1 MREVWYLPVE
11 EMVRNTG
18 PEWLLAILEV
28 GKTGGSGKLGNGAV
42 EGLDSKEQSY
52 MSRGSIIHCWFCG
65 VLGEP
70 CS

>member
-28 GKTGGSGKLGNGAV
+28 GKTEEVANLAMVLWRAWTVRNKVTWAGEVLSIVGSV
-42 EGLDSKEQSY
+42 E
-52 MSRGSIIHCWFCG
+52 F
-65 VLGEP
+65 
-70 CS
+70 